1 MKIQLAYAG
10 ATLTK
15 KMMMK
20 RVVGTISIA
29 APFIYTIF
37 ISLGGSNSYVIR
49 RHQLLKSRRD
59 VVISTGSLLLSPLL
73 IPVPIEHASAKEGP
87 YENIS
92 PTREIIKYIVNNA
105 NQKFL
110 RSVADANYNF
120 LYRGLSPNASKQLG
134 TTNNS
139 ALIITYEPFDLLDI
153 DTYGSEEAVAYFQSL
168 EVQLYTNK
176 VSIRP
181 SNSHIGTTCP
191 KEAAKWGTAVS
202 IWPLGEYGVEFAWL
216 EEGGLFWPVSLS
228 HARAIVHSD
237 GSSGLSQAL
246 QGDAW
251 EIMFR
256 AEKFLAV
263 PAGLDKEL
271 RQLLRAAIQE

>member
-1 MKIQLAYAG
+1 MKI
-10 ATLTK
+10 
-15 KMMMK
+15 
-20 RVVGTISIA
+20 ISI
-29 APFIYTIF
+29 I
-37 ISLGGSNSYVIR
+37 ISLCGSSSYIIR
-49 RHQLLKSRRD
+49 TPYHNHQEHYHDILKSRRD
-59 VVISTGSLLLSPLL
+59 VVISSGSLLLSPLL
-73 IPVPIEHASAKEGP
+73 IPVPIEPASAKEGP
-87 YENIS
+87 HENIS
-92 PTREIIKYIVNNA
+92 PTREITKYIVNNA

-120 LYRGLSPNASKQLG
+120 LYRGLSPNASKQLA
-134 TTNNS
+134 TTKYSS
-139 ALIITYEPFDLLDI
+139 ALIITNEPFDLLDI

-168 EVQLYTNK
+168 EVQMYTNK

-202 IWPLGEYGVEFAWL
+202 IWPLGEHGVEFAWL
-216 EEGGLFWPVSLS
+216 EEGGLFWPVSSS

-237 GSSGLSQAL
+237 GSSGLSRAL
-246 QGDAW
+246 QGNEW

-256 AEKFLAV
+256 ANTFLAV
-263 PAGLDKEL
+263 PAALDKEL